1 LIVFLFW
8 FFIGYDLWF
17 DASTRLILTPYKL
30 SELEVFGFALLV
42 SVTVLVISC
51 PCAVG
56 LATPAAMMAGT
67 GKGAEYGILFKGA
80 DAVEAVSKV
89 ETVILDKTGTLT
101 RGEPSVTDI
110 IPAMSQGPGSNRDTV
125 LRLAAAVEKNSEHPL
140 GEAIVRGARERGIDI
155 PDAEAFNSV
164 PGHGVEATMDG
175 STVLLG
181 NRKLMAD
188 RGIDIG
194 AALPEAERLEHEGK
208 TVMFVAREGALA
220 GLIAV
225 ADTLKE
231 TSAQAV
237 AELKRLGLEV
247 VMITGDNTRTAAAI
261 ASQVGVDRV
270 LAEVL
275 PQDKAA
281 EVKKLQEE
289 GRVVAMVGD
298 GVNDAPALAL
308 ADVGIAIGSGTDVA
322 KETGSIIL
330 IRDDILDVVAAIQV
344 GRQTMRLVRQNLL
357 WAFGYN
363 AATIPLAAGILYP
376 FFSQIVSPELAAL
389 LMATSSFSVTMN
401 TLRMRGYRPPV
412 KRGPPAA
419 PAEHEAHERR
429 LVEAS
434 Q

>member
-1 LIVFLFW
+1 
-8 FFIGYDLWF
+8 
-17 DASTRLILTPYKL
+17 
-30 SELEVFGFALLV
+30 
-42 SVTVLVISC
+42 
-51 PCAVG
+51 
-56 LATPAAMMAGT
+56 
-67 GKGAEYGILFKGA
+67 
-80 DAVEAVSKV
+80 
-89 ETVILDKTGTLT
+89 
-101 RGEPSVTDI
+101 
-110 IPAMSQGPGSNRDTV
+110 
-125 LRLAAAVEKNSEHPL
+125 
-140 GEAIVRGARERGIDI
+140 
-155 PDAEAFNSV
+155 
-164 PGHGVEATMDG
+164 
-175 STVLLG
+175 
-181 NRKLMAD
+181 
-188 RGIDIG
+188 
-194 AALPEAERLEHEGK
+194 
-208 TVMFVAREGALA
+208 MFVAREGALS